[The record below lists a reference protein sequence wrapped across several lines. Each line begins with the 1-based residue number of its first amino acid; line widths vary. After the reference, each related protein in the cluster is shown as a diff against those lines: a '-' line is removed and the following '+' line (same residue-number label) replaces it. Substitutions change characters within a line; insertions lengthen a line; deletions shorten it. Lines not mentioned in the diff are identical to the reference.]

1 GRYGSVYKGILRH
14 VRIAIKML
22 PSLGSQGDAEFE
34 DEAEVLSRVR
44 HPNIVTL
51 IGVCPE
57 SRSLVYE
64 YLENGSLE
72 NRITS
77 RGRTPPLQWHSRIQI
92 ASDICS
98 ALMFIHSSKP
108 PITHGNLNL
117 NNILL
122 DSNHVSKIS
131 DLGINRLIPDSE
143 KLSVTS
149 DVYSFGVVLLRILT
163 GRPASS
169 AVNDVKCALKNGNFG
184 TVLDMSA
191 GDWPI
196 EHVKDLAY
204 LGLRCCEKDPVNRP
218 DLVDDVL
225 TKLEIMKNLFP
236 VSPVESENQRRI
248 PSYFVCPIFQ
258 EVMKDPY
265 IAADGF
271 TYEED
276 AIKGWINSG
285 HKTSPMTNLKLDHCD
300 LLPNHALTYAI
311 QEWQQHS

>member
-1 GRYGSVYKGILRH
+1 
-14 VRIAIKML
+14 M
-22 PSLGSQGDAEFE
+22 Q
-34 DEAEVLSRVR
+34 AEVLSRIR

-57 SRSLVYE
+57 TRSLIYE

-77 RGRTPPLQWHSRIQI
+77 RGKTPPLQWHSRIQI

-98 ALMFIHSSKP
+98 ALIFIHSSKP
-108 PITHGNLNL
+108 PITHGNLSL

-122 DSNHVSKIS
+122 DSNHVSKLS
-131 DLGINRLIPDSE
+131 DLGINRFIPDSE
-143 KLSVTS
+143 KLLVTS

-169 AVNDVKCALKNGNFG
+169 VVNDVKYALKNWNFG

-204 LGLRCCEKDPVNRP
+204 LGLRCCEKDPVNIP

-225 TKLEIMKNLFP
+225 TKLEIMRNLFP
-236 VSPVESENQRRI
+236 MSPVESENQRRI

-258 EVMKDPY
+258 VLLSLLFAWFMWYFSIEWTL
-265 IAADGF
+265 ILEF
-271 TYEED
+271 
-276 AIKGWINSG
+276 
-285 HKTSPMTNLKLDHCD
+285 CD
-300 LLPNHALTYAI
+300 C
-311 QEWQQHS
+311 S